1 MKMPKYSKAK
11 GKYIIKSKNQDTNA
25 NIVPESNT
33 SMIKITENDRRIF
46 ENELKI
52 ILNDVNDYLDG
63 LKPHLKSTKIHVEDL
78 LDYFES
84 SGNPKLMRMDTVQ
97 LFKRKDKN

>member
-1 MKMPKYSKAK
+1 MS
-11 GKYIIKSKNQDTNA
+11 ITKSKNQDTKG
-25 NIVPESNT
+25 NIVPDSNT

-52 ILNDVNDYLDG
+52 ILNDINDYLDG
-63 LKPHLKSTKIHVEDL
+63 KKPALSLTAVRVEDL

-84 SGNPKLMRMDTVQ
+84 SGNPELMRMDTVQ
-97 LFKRKDKN
+97 LFKRKDRV